1 MTIGVPLISKNCLE
15 GAPFLPA
22 GAMRVPRPAAGMMT
36 VTFIG
41 VKSITTL
48 QRVAYAGL
56 QADGQGHSASSC
68 RSGFRLRR
76 SGFRFSREHFSQ
88 GPFNP
93 PGPFLDDADLFG
105 LFLQERGVN
114 YRLQGI
120 ADMVVHFGN
129 YPHPGQH
136 KLMLVPLIG
145 EYHRTG
151 SDA

>member
-48 QRVAYAGL
+48 QRGRLLCGL
-56 QADGQGHSASSC
+56 TCTWPGRSASRC

-76 SGFRFSREHFSQ
+76 SGFRFSREYFSQ
-88 GPFNP
+88 GPFDP
-93 PGPFLDDADLFG
+93 PGPFLDDTDLFG
-105 LFLQERGVN
+105 LFLQEWGVN

-120 ADMVVHFGN
+120 
-129 YPHPGQH
+129 
-136 KLMLVPLIG
+136 
-145 EYHRTG
+145 
-151 SDA
+151 